1 MAKQLA
7 PSAVAVALGVAV
19 PAVPAVAVPVLS
31 AKTLK
36 LTTEVISGEEKSSEK
51 WVELADLYRGDKVTA
66 AMLETVKNGGREEI
80 RDKIKASIVLG
91 FNEKKR
97 ALLAADTKTLNES
110 DKGLKK
116 TYQQSIGA
124 YLDKIKSH
132 IANAE
137 QAEKDKAEGKQPEA
151 AKTEVQRIHKLLDDA
166 VTKMQKLKTPSF
178 SVSDAIK
185 GIHAVK
191 AIMPAL

>member
-97 ALLAADTKTLNES
+97 ALLASDTKTLNES

-124 YLDKIKSH
+124 YLDKIKTH

-137 QAEKDKAEGKQPEA
+137 
-151 AKTEVQRIHKLLDDA
+151 KTESEDGSPSAPKTPVQRIQKILDDA
-166 VTKMQKLKTPSF
+166 ITKLQKLESPAF
-178 SVSDAIK
+178 NVPDAVKKIQ
-185 GIHAVK
+185 AVK
-191 AIMPAL
+191 AMMPAL